1 MCLFWLLL
9 GSDAFWWRPQKNE
22 KMLNFG
28 ENVAVEQTDYGLKK
42 ALAPIRFLPDIF
54 TAGREAS
61 LTRKSP
67 RLFCS
72 PSSSSP
78 SPDDTSLCVA
88 SSGLLAA
95 EFCRELSAQR
105 LYVLCVLGRLFMQES
120 ECFVFCVGCV
130 HVYDACMGCVHC
142 VHCMHCMHFHTK
154 KAWLINVHYLS
165 L

>member
-1 MCLFWLLL
+1 MFLSSQKVVISLRYNFYSRPGGRAIKEHPATFFVLLL
-9 GSDAFWWRPQKNE
+9 LLLR
-22 KMLNFG
+22 
-28 ENVAVEQTDYGLKK
+28 
-42 ALAPIRFLPDIF
+42 
-54 TAGREAS
+54 
-61 LTRKSP
+61 LTT
-67 RLFCS
+67 LHFVWH
-72 PSSSSP
+72 
-78 SPDDTSLCVA
+78 CVA

-130 HVYDACMGCVHC
+130 HVYDACMSCVHC